1 MTLAQRRARLGVRHH
16 LAARAT
22 TVEEAVDGVVAL
34 HATDPASVYLSA
46 WSRVRAVSV
55 ADVEHALYTRR
66 TLLRLLGMRRT
77 VFVTDIATAAQVQ
90 AACSYDIAARQR
102 RLLEKQLGTLG
113 HPDNVP
119 NPADWLDEVLAS
131 VEKALRAR
139 GSATAQQLAD
149 DEPRLR
155 QQLLMSKGKP
165 YESIGNVTSRVLF
178 QLAAEGHIVRGRP
191 RGSWQSTQYYWS
203 PLIDWL
209 AEAAA
214 FPGSAGKPGHSG
226 PVAGSARPDSV
237 ATAGL
242 GSSGSAGQPGHSGRV
257 AVGKPGPTDPGT
269 AGKSGSSGSVADAGR
284 TGPGTAGKS
293 GSSVG
298 EAGRADP
305 GTAGKSGSSVA
316 EAGRTDP
323 ATAGKSGSSVA
334 EAGRPDPSTADW
346 PALSED
352 EARAALA
359 RRWLYAFGPAPVAD
373 LRWWTGWNAGQ
384 TKKAL
389 TALAPAEVD
398 LDGEPAIALPDD
410 LAPVAAPDP
419 WIALLPALDPTAM
432 GWQARD
438 WYVGPHRPALF
449 DRSGNI
455 GPTIWSDGRIVG
467 AWSHRPSGEVA
478 VRLLEDVG
486 AEKAA
491 AVEAEAVRLS
501 EWLGEARVV
510 PKFRTP
516 AEKELAG

>member
-16 LAARAT
+16 LAARTT

-34 HATDPASVYLSA
+34 HATDPASVYLSS
-46 WSRVRAVSV
+46 WSRVHGVSV
-55 ADVEHALYTRR
+55 ADVEEALYSRR

-77 VFVTDIATAAQVQ
+77 VFVTDVATAAQVQ

-119 NPADWLDEVLAS
+119 NPAEWLDEVMAS

-155 QQLLMSKGKP
+155 QQLQMAKGKP

-203 PLIDWL
+203 PLTDWL
-209 AEAAA
+209 AEGAA
-214 FPGSAGKPGHSG
+214 GSGSG
-226 PVAGSARPDSV
+226 PDDNPGRPAARAGS
-237 ATAGL
+237 
-242 GSSGSAGQPGHSGRV
+242 GH
-257 AVGKPGPTDPGT
+257 
-269 AGKSGSSGSVADAGR
+269 
-284 TGPGTAGKS
+284 
-293 GSSVG
+293 
-298 EAGRADP
+298 ADP
-305 GTAGKSGSSVA
+305 GGGTGRGRSDSEAVGGSGRSDSGGAAGRGSSS
-316 EAGRTDP
+316 
-323 ATAGKSGSSVA
+323 SGAVGGS
-334 EAGRPDPSTADW
+334 GRPAAGARSGRSDARPPRPAPGSADW

-384 TKKAL
+384 TK
-389 TALAPAEVD
+389 TALAAVGPAEVD

-410 LAPVAAPDP
+410 LAPVPAPDP

-432 GWQARD
+432 GWQSRD
-438 WYVGPHRPALF
+438 WYVGPHHAALF

-455 GPTIWSDGRIVG
+455 GPTVWSDGRIVG
-467 AWSHRPSGEVA
+467 AWSHRPSGEVV

-486 AEKAA
+486 ADKTA
-491 AVEAEAVRLS
+491 AVDAEAARLS

-516 AEKELAG
+516 AEKELSG

>member
-16 LAARAT
+16 LAARTT

-46 WSRVRAVSV
+46 WSRVREVSV
-55 ADVEHALYTRR
+55 ADVEEALYSRR

-77 VFVTDIATAAQVQ
+77 MFVTDVATAAQVQ

-113 HPDNVP
+113 HPENVP
-119 NPADWLDEVLAS
+119 RPGEWLDEVMAS

-139 GSATAQQLAD
+139 ESATAQQLAD

-155 QQLLMSKGKP
+155 QQLLMAKGKP

-191 RGSWQSTQYYWS
+191 RGSWQSTQYCWS
-203 PLIDWL
+203 PLTDWL
-209 AEAAA
+209 AEGAT
-214 FPGSAGKPGHSG
+214 G
-226 PVAGSARPDSV
+226 VA
-237 ATAGL
+237 
-242 GSSGSAGQPGHSGRV
+242 SS
-257 AVGKPGPTDPGT
+257 
-269 AGKSGSSGSVADAGR
+269 
-284 TGPGTAGKS
+284 
-293 GSSVG
+293 
-298 EAGRADP
+298 
-305 GTAGKSGSSVA
+305 
-316 EAGRTDP
+316 
-323 ATAGKSGSSVA
+323 
-334 EAGRPDPSTADW
+334 ADW

-352 EARAALA
+352 EARTALA
-359 RRWLYAFGPAPVAD
+359 RRWLHAFGPAPIAD

-389 TALAPAEVD
+389 AALAPAEVD

-410 LAPVAAPDP
+410 LAPVPAPDP

-432 GWQARD
+432 GWQSRD
-438 WYVGPHRPALF
+438 WYVGPHRSALF

-455 GPTIWSDGRIVG
+455 GPTVWSDGRIVG
-467 AWSHRPSGEVA
+467 AWAQRASGEVA

-486 AEKAA
+486 AEKTA
-491 AVEAEAVRLS
+491 AVEAEAARLS

-516 AEKELAG
+516 AEKEVSG